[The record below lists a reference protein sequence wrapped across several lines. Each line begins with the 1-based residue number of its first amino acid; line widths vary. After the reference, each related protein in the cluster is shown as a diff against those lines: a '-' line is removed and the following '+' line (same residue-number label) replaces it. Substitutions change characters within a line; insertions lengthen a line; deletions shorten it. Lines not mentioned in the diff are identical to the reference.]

1 MAQLFG
7 RAATR
12 ANIRQVF
19 DNLRKN
25 AYNKAQREMT
35 KGLPYVMDEVHQFAR
50 EKMAELKKSDMTG
63 NYINSFGI
71 AIYRDGEFVACATTS
86 DIEGNDPI
94 QVTLANG
101 DRFPEGRMRYDNS
114 EQGRTFKADGGMRRI
129 LANEEVIRW
138 LKRYRPKVSKGKP
151 SLAYR
156 VVTVVDYAKMLGG
169 DKVLLQLADDIESRG
184 GDIRE
189 FRFA

>member
-1 MAQLFG
+1 MAV
-7 RAATR
+7 RR
-12 ANIRQVF
+12 SNIKQVF

-25 AYNKAQREMT
+25 AYNKAQGEMRR
-35 KGLPYVMDEVHQFAR
+35 GLPYVMDEVLQFAR
-50 EKMAELKKSDMTG
+50 ETMEELQKSDMTG

-71 AIYRDGEFVACATTS
+71 ALYRDGEFIACATTN
-86 DIEGNDPI
+86 DILGEDPI
-94 QVTLANG
+94 QVTLASG
-101 DRFPEGRMRYDNS
+101 DVFESGRQRYDGDIQEHKFRAPEGS
-114 EQGRTFKADGGMRRI
+114 MRRI
-129 LANEEVIRW
+129 MANEEVVRW
-138 LKRYRPKVSKGKP
+138 LRRYRPRVDKNKS

-169 DKVLLQLADDIESRG
+169 DRVLMRLADDIEGRG